1 MFGELNDRGLL
12 AFNGRERHGIRKLLN
27 IFKPFQALIPGLV
40 RMDFNALALSMA
52 KNQFTSLWH
61 SDSISIMIII
71 IIGDLK
77 RRASVAE

>member
-40 RMDFNALALSMA
+40 RMDGWREGGGSSLNSMPSPFNGEESIYISLA
-52 KNQFTSLWH
+52 F
-61 SDSISIMIII
+61 
-71 IIGDLK
+71 
-77 RRASVAE
+77 R

>member
-40 RMDFNALALSMA
+40 RMELE
-52 KNQFTSLWH
+52 
-61 SDSISIMIII
+61 
-71 IIGDLK
+71 GG
-77 RRASVAE
+77 REGVVV